1 MDVNLIK
8 AKLLELKDVSDSLQT
23 LFKNNNLKIVLEQES
38 SNIVN
43 LQLDATEIEGY
54 TGQAILRLAVKIK
67 EEVLDDAIKINGV
80 ANLNKGANN
89 VYETTTFKKHFEPLL
104 KLYDKPVKFSVDTWT
119 GYLPTLGLPIALSQ
133 NQKNILMSALNERYL
148 PTREIVQ
155 IRKNGNIQNLR
166 IHWIFSKENKKDKII
181 DLAPYAWEQPFDQ
194 SHFQLD
200 FKYSLKIKYTN
211 NIA

>member
-67 EEVLDDAIKINGV
+67 QEVLDDAIKINGV

-119 GYLPTLGLPIALSQ
+119 GYLPTLGLPIALSK
-133 NQKNILMSALNERYL
+133 NQK
-148 PTREIVQ
+148 
-155 IRKNGNIQNLR
+155 K
-166 IHWIFSKENKKDKII
+166 IF
-181 DLAPYAWEQPFDQ
+181 
-194 SHFQLD
+194 
-200 FKYSLKIKYTN
+200 
-211 NIA
+211 